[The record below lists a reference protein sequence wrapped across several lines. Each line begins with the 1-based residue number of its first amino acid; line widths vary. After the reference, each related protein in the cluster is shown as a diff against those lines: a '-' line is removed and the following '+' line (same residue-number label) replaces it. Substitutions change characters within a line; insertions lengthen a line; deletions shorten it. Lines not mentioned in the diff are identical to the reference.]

1 MNPILSAALAKHRGV
16 LTRAAHR
23 TLTNLID
30 VALRRGDLT
39 APFRGVYTE
48 PAPDHATRLRA
59 LAEADPDAVA
69 TGPSAEH
76 LHGWTETP
84 PETVTAASTLASRPG
99 FELTRRTIPR
109 WLTTRANGVR
119 YTSRAL
125 TAIDLATERGVEEVD
140 AALRR
145 RIPLSKLWEAYLA
158 TPNRPGRRRVS
169 QWLADSRT
177 LPWSPLERVA
187 HAALHKRGVGG
198 WVANHV
204 VLLDDDETAYP
215 DIAFRSLKLA
225 IEVDGWRWHGDK
237 GAFSRDRLRDVG
249 LAEQGWQVVR
259 FPGVWVLAR
268 PGEFARRVERIR
280 AARAASMA

>member
-140 AALRR
+140 AALDVAE
-145 RIPLSKLWEAYLA
+145 RIAAQAPLAVQASLA
-158 TPNRPGRRRVS
+158 NARLAQLDPRSAAGRLHPVVAM
-169 QWLADSRT
+169 LAGTED
-177 LPWSPLERVA
+177 
-187 HAALHKRGVGG
+187 
-198 WVANHV
+198 
-204 VLLDDDETAYP
+204 
-215 DIAFRSLKLA
+215 
-225 IEVDGWRWHGDK
+225 
-237 GAFSRDRLRDVG
+237 
-249 LAEQGWQVVR
+249 
-259 FPGVWVLAR
+259 
-268 PGEFARRVERIR
+268 ARRAVTGYLSGTPVSFEGR
-280 AARAASMA
+280 